1 METVKQEH
9 MAVNLPPPTPP
20 AQPTSR
26 KERKNFYR
34 SSLRRIWMQREP
46 PDKIPT
52 SLLLK
57 ELEETPALKH
67 GAHSPVF
74 PGAAL
79 STWGPI
85 QATAF
90 PRWGIPQPCP
100 QSTCKSVYA
109 REGGVLISCDLP
121 TRSWSVCSFSK
132 SRDNIFPLSC
142 ERPARLAGFSIDIL
156 QNEKA
161 VLR

>member
-1 METVKQEH
+1 
-9 MAVNLPPPTPP
+9 MAANLPPPTPP

-26 KERKNFYR
+26 KERKNFHR
-34 SSLRRIWMQREP
+34 SSPRRMRMQREP

-67 GAHSPVF
+67 GVHS
-74 PGAAL
+74 
-79 STWGPI
+79 PI

-109 REGGVLISCDLP
+109 GEGGVLISCDLP
-121 TRSWSVCSFSK
+121 TRSQSVCSFSK
-132 SRDNIFPLSC
+132 SKDIFPLSC

-161 VLR
+161 VLRQMKKQSCQYAVSPLGDP